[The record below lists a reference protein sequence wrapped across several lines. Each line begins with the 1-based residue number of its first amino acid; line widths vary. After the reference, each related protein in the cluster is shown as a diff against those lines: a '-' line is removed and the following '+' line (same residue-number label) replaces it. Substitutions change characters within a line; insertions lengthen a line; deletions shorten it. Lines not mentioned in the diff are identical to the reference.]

1 MRCSLCIWVWIITDT
16 EVHLKIVP
24 VYIMFSTHPPDY
36 SFYCK
41 MISVDLWKISEL
53 NSTYLLGLLN
63 SLDYTTYSHIP
74 NIRNFKFCFDNSKN
88 GMKIFQTHGRVD
100 KSTLCTFMA
109 LTTIKKNCFLVRTQ
123 LSDFIFRLTQYTNRD
138 IRWLSQPLRIVMV
151 RMRSSLF
158 TVDLL

>member
-24 VYIMFSTHPPDY
+24 VYITFNTHPQDY

-63 SLDYTTYSHIP
+63 SLDYTTYSHIS

-88 GMKIFQTHGRVD
+88 GMKIF
-100 KSTLCTFMA
+100 
-109 LTTIKKNCFLVRTQ
+109 
-123 LSDFIFRLTQYTNRD
+123 
-138 IRWLSQPLRIVMV
+138 
-151 RMRSSLF
+151 
-158 TVDLL
+158 